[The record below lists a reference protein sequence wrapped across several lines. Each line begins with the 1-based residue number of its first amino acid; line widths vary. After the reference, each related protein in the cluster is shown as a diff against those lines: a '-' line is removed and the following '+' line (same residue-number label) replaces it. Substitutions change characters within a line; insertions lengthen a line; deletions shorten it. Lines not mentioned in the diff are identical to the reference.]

1 MTWTSIVAKELTSRL
16 QGRLSYVVLTLMA
29 VAFTGLV
36 LGSFWM
42 IVTGVPTLIPPIGSS
57 ATGGGSITLTGL
69 VAGYRGVF
77 LFFAM
82 AFCLTAAIGV
92 IAPAVASASIS
103 GEREESTFDLLLS
116 TGLAPRSIVVGKLA
130 ASVAF
135 VLLVILTAVPGFAM
149 AWMFGGVGPVD
160 VILTVVLL
168 LATICL
174 FSAIGVFCS
183 SLGRTS
189 AVAALY
195 AYGMV
200 FLLGLGT
207 IALYVIGAA
216 AQLESTVRPLL
227 ALNPWI
233 TLFSVP
239 DQISGQAA
247 QMLPFQY
254 RPLLDSG
261 AQQELFGLGGV
272 RYPRWALTLVLY
284 TLLTAI
290 FVLLSSVA
298 IDPCHRW
305 KSRGWARAILDR
317 GNE

>member
-1 MTWTSIVAKELTSRL
+1 MTWTSIVDKELTSRL
-16 QGRLSYVVLTLMA
+16 QGRLSYVILTLMA

-36 LGSFWM
+36 LGSFWT
-42 IVTGVPTLIPPIGSS
+42 IVTSVPTLVPVIGSS

-92 IAPAVASASIS
+92 IAPAVASATIS
-103 GEREESTFDLLLS
+103 SEREESTFDLLLS
-116 TGLAPRSIVVGKLA
+116 TGLAPRSIVIGKLA

-149 AWMFGGVGPVD
+149 AWMFGGVGPAD
-160 VILTVVLL
+160 VILTIVLL
-168 LATICL
+168 LATVCL

-189 AVAALY
+189 PVAALY

-200 FLLGLGT
+200 FLLGIGT
-207 IALYVIGAA
+207 IALYFIGAS
-216 AQLESTVRPLL
+216 AQMEATVRPLL

-239 DQISGQAA
+239 DQISGQVA

-261 AQQELFGLGGV
+261 AQQEIFGIGGV

-284 TLLTAI
+284 TLLTAA

-305 KSRGWARAILDR
+305 KANRWARAVLDR

>member
-1 MTWTSIVAKELTSRL
+1 MTWTSIVAKELTSRF

-29 VAFTGLV
+29 IAFTGLV
-36 LGSFWM
+36 LASFWM
-42 IVTGVPTLIPPIGSS
+42 IVASVPTLVPVIGSS
-57 ATGGGSITLTGL
+57 ATGGGSIALTGL

-92 IAPAVASASIS
+92 IAPAVASAAIS
-103 GEREESTFDLLLS
+103 GEREESTIDLLLS

-130 ASVAF
+130 ASIVF
-135 VLLVILTAVPGFAM
+135 VLLVILTAVPGFAL

-168 LATICL
+168 VATVCL

-207 IALYVIGAA
+207 IALYVIGAS
-216 AQLESTVRPLL
+216 AQMEATVRPFL

-239 DQISGQAA
+239 DQISGQVA

-261 AQQELFGLGGV
+261 AQQEIFGVGGV

-284 TLLTAI
+284 TFLTAG

-305 KSRGWARAILDR
+305 KANRWARAILDR